1 MGITV
6 AFYRISA
13 AQYEVTRRTQDEG
26 AVYTVM
32 RNHRDPFPYS
42 LHYLEL
48 DKLYG
53 LVNGFLNPTRD
64 PSSVLWQVVNGG
76 TVLGAYDNVAPEQ
89 VYLNIPSYL
98 DPPTVTMI
106 SHAMAAIRDYKDTLN
121 RYKTML
127 GIASDKEALETT
139 AFPTY
144 RDVLEMFRETFCF
157 FHIAE
162 EAGDAIVRFH
172 NG

>member
-13 AQYEVTRRTQDEG
+13 AQYEETRRTQDEG

-32 RNHRDPFPYS
+32 RNHRIPFPYS

-64 PSSVLWQVVNGG
+64 PGAVLWQVLNGG
-76 TVLGAYDNVAPEQ
+76 TVLGPHEDLTPGE
-89 VYLNIPSYL
+89 VYLSIPYYF
-98 DPPTVTMI
+98 DPPTVTTI
-106 SHAMAAIRDYKDTLN
+106 SRAMAMIRDFEDTLN
-121 RYKTML
+121 RYKTFMDF
-127 GIASDKEALETT
+127 ASDTEAMERQE
-139 AFPTY
+139 FPSY
-144 RDVLEMFRETFCF
+144 RDTMELFYKTFCF

-162 EAGDAIVRFH
+162 EAGDAIVRIH
-172 NG
+172 S